1 MLLSIKYS
9 ILLWHKPLLC
19 CLCTLASVATSQ
31 QSTQLNLP
39 TFLSA
44 AFHSPPS
51 PNNYHQ
57 SYIFT
62 CNISKRKSAVCP

>member
-1 MLLSIKYS
+1 MLSIKYS

-44 AFHSPPS
+44 AFHSPLPTTITDSNFS
-51 PNNYHQ
+51 PT
-57 SYIFT
+57 I
-62 CNISKRKSAVCP
+62 